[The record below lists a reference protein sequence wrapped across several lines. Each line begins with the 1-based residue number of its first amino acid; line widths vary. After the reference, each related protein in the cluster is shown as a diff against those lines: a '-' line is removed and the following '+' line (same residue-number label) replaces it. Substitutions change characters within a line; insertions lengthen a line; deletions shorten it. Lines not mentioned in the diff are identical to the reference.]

1 MNKVF
6 SAGQTKQIATIVAD
20 ALKASGVLPNIT
32 PTPTPS
38 QPEDE
43 AEVIADPGLEALF
56 EAEAKLS
63 LQMVSPVIKIVRGKR
78 GTVMLNQT
86 LDSLNAV
93 RDMIKDRKT
102 WRTSHK
108 M

>member
-20 ALKASGVLPNIT
+20 ALKASGVLPNI
-32 PTPTPS
+32 TPTPS